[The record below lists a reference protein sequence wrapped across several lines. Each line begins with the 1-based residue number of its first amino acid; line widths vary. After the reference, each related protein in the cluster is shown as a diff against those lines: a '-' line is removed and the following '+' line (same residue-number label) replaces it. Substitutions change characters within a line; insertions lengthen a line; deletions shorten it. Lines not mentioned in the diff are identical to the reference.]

1 MSATHVSLEQW
12 RILIAVVD
20 TDGFAQA
27 AEALHRSQSSVSYA
41 MQTLQRQLGVEV
53 FRIDGRKARLTPTG
67 DVLLR
72 RARRIVAEAID
83 AEALAGH
90 LAQGWEPEIRLV
102 ADAAFPLAWL
112 ITALERFAPTCR
124 GSRIQLG
131 ELVMSGT
138 DEALIEGRAD
148 LAVAASVP
156 PGFVGEKLLDI
167 DFVAVAGRNHALA
180 GAEQLRLDDLRRER
194 QIVIRDSGVRIKRD
208 VGWLGAD
215 ERFTVSQLTT
225 AVTLVR
231 AGMGFAWLPRHMV
244 AEGLADGSLVPLPL
258 AHGGLRTHP
267 FYLIVARA
275 DDAGPAARALADVI
289 RFVVTDHLAP
299 PGRNM

>member
-1 MSATHVSLEQW
+1 MTTIHVSLEQW
-12 RILIAVVD
+12 RTLIAVID
-20 TDGFAQA
+20 AGGFAQA

-53 FRIDGRKARLTPTG
+53 FRIEGRKARLTPVG
-67 DVLLR
+67 EMLLR
-72 RARRIVAEAID
+72 RARRIVAEAVD
-83 AEALAGH
+83 AEALASH
-90 LAQGWEPEIRLV
+90 LAQGWEPEIRLLV
-102 ADAAFPLAWL
+102 DAAFPLAWL
-112 ITALERFAPTCR
+112 ITALEQFTPACR
-124 GSRIQLG
+124 GSRIQLS
-131 ELVMSGT
+131 EVVMSGT
-138 DEALIEGRAD
+138 DEALIEGRVD

-167 DFVAVAGRNHALA
+167 DFIAVAGRDHVLSE
-180 GAEQLRLDDLRRER
+180 AEQLRLDDLRRER

-208 VGWLGAD
+208 VGWLGSD

-258 AHGGLRTHP
+258 DRGSLRTHP

-275 DDAGPAARALADVI
+275 DDAGPAANALAGI
-289 RFVVTDHLAP
+289 LRLVVTERLAQT
-299 PGRNM
+299 